1 MTQQSA
7 ISQRSAFASEAAE
20 VPSVIEIASR
30 YRDGVSSPEE
40 MLDFFLARIAAADA
54 ELNSFVCLDG
64 AGSRRQARQSAER
77 WRQGRPLSPIDGVP
91 VTVKDAFEVAGVPFR
106 SGSLVTDATP
116 RTRSAPAVQRLL
128 GAGAV
133 IVGLTTT
140 SEFGGAPVTIS
151 PLTGI
156 TRNAWNPERTAGG
169 SSGGAAVS
177 VAAGFAAAALA
188 SDTGGSIRIP
198 AAFNGMVGLK
208 PTGGRIPTDPASV
221 LRTMGCP
228 GSIARNVADCAHLF
242 AVLGNGRY
250 GAADPTC
257 PDYQAPAASRDLRHM
272 RILASRTLGYAQFLD
287 DEVRDAFDRTIALLK
302 QNGVQVQEITPA
314 LPDPIDLFLAY
325 TRANYASILAD
336 LDDADVGRLGANV
349 RAARAAGQELSAVD
363 LLAAARGRLRLAETL
378 ASEIGAFDILLTPMT
393 AVPPFAA
400 DAFAPDHPA
409 VKSNPRAWS
418 PFGSMFNLTENPA
431 LTLPC
436 GVSNDGKNGQLPI
449 GLQLVAPKWQEGLLL
464 NAAAQ
469 IEGLLNFDASPPLKR
484 VTVKQTGQGGN
495 DVG

>member
-7 ISQRSAFASEAAE
+7 ASDRLIFANGAPGD
-20 VPSVIEIASR
+20 VPSVAEIASR
-30 YRDGVSSPEE
+30 YRGGVTSPEE
-40 MLDFFLARIAAADA
+40 MLDFFLERIAAADA
-54 ELNSFVCLDG
+54 ELNSFVCLNSP
-64 AGSRRQARQSAER
+64 GSRRQAEQSAER
-77 WRQGRPLSPIDGVP
+77 WRRGRPLSPIDGVP
-91 VTVKDAFEVAGVPFR
+91 VTVKDAFEVAGLPFR
-106 SGSLVTDATP
+106 SGSLVTDAAP
-116 RTRSAPAVQRLL
+116 RTRSSPAVQRLL

-156 TRNAWNPERTAGG
+156 TRNAWNPECTAGG

-208 PTGGRIPTDPASV
+208 PTGGRIPTDPASI

-228 GSIARNVADCAHLF
+228 GPIARNVADCAQLF

-250 GAADPTC
+250 GAAEPTC
-257 PDYQAPAASRDLRHM
+257 PDYAAPAPRDLRQL
-272 RILASRTLGYAQFLD
+272 RVVASHTLGYAAFVD
-287 DEVRDAFDRTIALLK
+287 DEVREAFDRTIALLSRH
-302 QNGVQVQEITPA
+302 GVQVQDITPA
-314 LPDPIDLFLAY
+314 LPDPIDLFLSY

-336 LDDADVGRLGANV
+336 LDEANVARLGANV
-349 RAARAAGQELSAVD
+349 RAARAAGQDLSAVD
-363 LLAAARGRLRLAETL
+363 LLAAARGRQKLAETL
-378 ASEIGAFDILLTPMT
+378 ASELGAFDILLTPMT

-400 DAFAPDHPA
+400 EAFAPDHPA
-409 VKSNPRAWS
+409 VKANPRAWS

-436 GVSNDGKNGQLPI
+436 GVSSQGLPI

-464 NAAAQ
+464 AAAAQ
-469 IEGLLNFDASPPLKR
+469 IEGLVDFDVSPPLRR
-484 VTVKQTGQGGN
+484 VTIKQGGGN
-495 DVG
+495 VR